1 MRTFWVALLLVFSV
15 FPSYAEVN
23 YHGGEN
29 INVNQPCVDDWISV
43 METIDG
49 RHSIVNLCSTI
60 GVKILGDING
70 GSRVS
75 IRAGD
80 QGVLIAGMI
89 DGPSTNVTIYTS
101 GPVIIQGKVDNVMSK
116 LDIEDSA
123 SIQIMK
129 KIDGGPSDWRI
140 LKSRGNV
147 DIAEVGDRIVL
158 TTCIGHDPTTPHRGN
173 DAVFEPVPCGW

>member
-1 MRTFWVALLLVFSV
+1 MRTFWVALPLVVSV

-29 INVNQPCVDDWISV
+29 ININQPCVDDWVSV
-43 METIDG
+43 VETIDG
-49 RHSIVNLCSTI
+49 RHSVVNLCSNI
-60 GVKILGDING
+60 GVKILGDVNG

-80 QGVLIAGMI
+80 QGVLIGGMI

-116 LDIEDSA
+116 LDIEGLGINSD
-123 SIQIMK
+123 
-129 KIDGGPSDWRI
+129 DGKD
-140 LKSRGNV
+140 
-147 DIAEVGDRIVL
+147 
-158 TTCIGHDPTTPHRGN
+158 
-173 DAVFEPVPCGW
+173 

>member
-1 MRTFWVALLLVFSV
+1 MRTFWVALPLVFCV
-15 FPSYAEVN
+15 LPACAEVN
-23 YHGGEN
+23 YPGGEN
-29 INVNQPCVDDWISV
+29 IKVTQPCLDNWVNV

-49 RHSIVNLCSTI
+49 RNSVVNLCSTI

-101 GPVIIQGKVDNVMSK
+101 GPVVIQGKVDNVMSK
-116 LDIEDSA
+116 LDIEGLGINSD
-123 SIQIMK
+123 
-129 KIDGGPSDWRI
+129 DGKD
-140 LKSRGNV
+140 
-147 DIAEVGDRIVL
+147 
-158 TTCIGHDPTTPHRGN
+158 
-173 DAVFEPVPCGW
+173 

>member
-1 MRTFWVALLLVFSV
+1 MRTFLVALPLVFCV
-15 FPSYAEVN
+15 LPACAEVN

-29 INVNQPCVDDWISV
+29 ININQPCVGDWVNV

-49 RHSIVNLCSTI
+49 RHSAVYLCSTI
-60 GVKILGDING
+60 GVKIFGDING
-70 GSRVS
+70 GGRVS

-80 QGVLIAGMI
+80 QGVLIAGTI
-89 DGPSTNVTIYTS
+89 DGPNTNVTIYTS
-101 GPVIIQGKVDNVMSK
+101 GPVVIQGKVDNVMSM

-123 SIQIMK
+123 SIQIMG
-129 KIDGGPSDWRI
+129 KIDGGPSDWRV

-158 TTCIGHDPTTPHRGN
+158 LTCIGHDPTTPHRGN